1 MVSLSTLKF
10 IYENSS
16 KFQAEVVKPIS
27 CITDARDE
35 QFLFS
40 KAHFNVAGHI
50 CCICVICSLALYW

>member
-16 KFQAEVVKPIS
+16 EFQAEVVKPIS

-35 QFLFS
+35 QFFI
-40 KAHFNVAGHI
+40 F
-50 CCICVICSLALYW
+50 